1 MNYYQ
6 EQLDQ
11 LRERIARKRKLSTE
25 INALENQRASLAA
38 RVQQLKEET
47 YQEQLDVDKLE
58 NFSAAKLFAQIMG
71 NLDER
76 LEKERSE
83 LYAAALRYDSARQ
96 ELHAVEADLAARRE
110 ELSLLGNCEAEYD
123 RLLEARAR
131 ELRQDPQSP
140 AARRLLALEER
151 QAQLASREKELQEAI
166 QAGYN
171 ALSDISSIES
181 ALSSA
186 EGWGTWD
193 VFGGG
198 LISDMAKY
206 SHLDDAQQQINGLQ
220 RSLSRFRTEL
230 ADVDIRTG
238 IQIEVDSFLR
248 FADYF
253 FDNIFTDWAV
263 LDRIRH
269 TQSQIHEV
277 DGSVRTILS
286 RLERDLEQCRR
297 DRQAIQQ
304 ELKDFLVTATY
315 SPQNNKSPPHR

>member
-11 LRERIARKRKLSTE
+11 LREKIARKRKLSTE
-25 INALENQRASLAA
+25 INALEDQRASLAA

-123 RLLEARAR
+123 RLLEARAQ
-131 ELRQDPQSP
+131 ELRQDPQSS

-166 QAGYN
+166 QAGYD

-206 SHLDDAQQQINGLQ
+206 SHLDDAQRQINGLQ

-263 LDRIRH
+263 LDRIRS
-269 TQSQIHEV
+269 TQSQVHEV
-277 DGSVRTILS
+277 DGSVRTILN

-297 DRQAIQQ
+297 DRQTVQQ
-304 ELKDFLVTATY
+304 ELKDFLVTA
-315 SPQNNKSPPHR
+315 

>member
-1 MNYYQ
+1 MDYYK

-11 LRERIARKRKLSTE
+11 LREKMARKRKLSTE
-25 INALENQRASLAA
+25 VAALEDQRSGLAA

-47 YQEQLDVDKLE
+47 YKEQLDVDQLE
-58 NFSAAKLFAQIMG
+58 NFSAAKHFYQIMG
-71 NLDER
+71 KLDER
-76 LEKERSE
+76 LEKEQAE

-110 ELSLLGNCEAEYD
+110 ELSLLGNCEAEYN

-140 AARRLLALEER
+140 TARRLLALEER
-151 QAQLASREKELQEAI
+151 QAQLAARSKELQEAI

-238 IQIEVDSFLR
+238 IQVEVDSFLR

-263 LDRIRH
+263 LDRIRR

-277 DGSVRTILS
+277 DGSVRTILY
-286 RLERDLEQCRR
+286 RLERDLDQCQR
-297 DRQAIQQ
+297 DSEAVRQ
-304 ELKDFLVTATY
+304 ELKDFLVNA
-315 SPQNNKSPPHR
+315 

>member
-166 QAGYN
+166 QAGYD

-206 SHLDDAQQQINGLQ
+206 SHLDDAQRQINGLQ

-263 LDRIRH
+263 LDRIRR

-304 ELKDFLVTATY
+304 ELKDFLVTA
-315 SPQNNKSPPHR
+315 

>member
-1 MNYYQ
+1 MDYYK

-11 LRERIARKRKLSTE
+11 LREKMARKRKLSTE
-25 INALENQRASLAA
+25 VAALEDQRSGLAA

-47 YQEQLDVDKLE
+47 YKEQLDVDQLE
-58 NFSAAKLFAQIMG
+58 NFSAAKLFYQIMG
-71 NLDER
+71 KLDER
-76 LEKERSE
+76 LEKEQAE

-110 ELSLLGNCEAEYD
+110 ELSLLGNCEAEYN

-140 AARRLLALEER
+140 TARRLLALEER
-151 QAQLASREKELQEAI
+151 QAQLAARSKELQEAI

-198 LISDMAKY
+198 LISDLAKY

-238 IQIEVDSFLR
+238 IQVEVDSFLR

-263 LDRIRH
+263 LDRIRR

-277 DGSVRTILS
+277 DGSVRTILY
-286 RLERDLEQCRR
+286 RLERDLDQCQQDSEAVR
-297 DRQAIQQ
+297 Q
-304 ELKDFLVTATY
+304 ELKDFLVNA
-315 SPQNNKSPPHR
+315 

>member
-25 INALENQRASLAA
+25 ISALEDQRASLAT

-110 ELSLLGNCEAEYD
+110 ELSLLGNSEAEYD

-263 LDRIRH
+263 LDRIRR

-297 DRQAIQQ
+297 DRQVVQQ
-304 ELKDFLVTATY
+304 ELKDFLVTA
-315 SPQNNKSPPHR
+315 

>member
-1 MNYYQ
+1 MDYYK

-11 LRERIARKRKLSTE
+11 LREKMARKRKLSTE
-25 INALENQRASLAA
+25 VAALEDQRSGLAA

-47 YQEQLDVDKLE
+47 YKEQLDVDQLE
-58 NFSAAKLFAQIMG
+58 NFSAAKLFYQIMG
-71 NLDER
+71 KLDER
-76 LEKERSE
+76 LEKEQAE

-96 ELHAVEADLAARRE
+96 ELHAVGADLAARRE
-110 ELSLLGNCEAEYD
+110 ELSLLGNCEAEYN

-140 AARRLLALEER
+140 TARRLLALEER
-151 QAQLASREKELQEAI
+151 QAQLTARSKELQEAI
-166 QAGYN
+166 QAGYD

-238 IQIEVDSFLR
+238 IQVEVDSFLR

-263 LDRIRH
+263 LDRIRR

-277 DGSVRTILS
+277 DGSVRTILY
-286 RLERDLEQCRR
+286 RLERDLDQCQR
-297 DRQAIQQ
+297 DSEAVRQ
-304 ELKDFLVTATY
+304 ELKDFLVNA
-315 SPQNNKSPPHR
+315 

>member
-1 MNYYQ
+1 MDYYK
-6 EQLDQ
+6 EQLDK
-11 LRERIARKRKLSTE
+11 LREKMARKRKLSTE
-25 INALENQRASLAA
+25 VAALEDQRSGLAA

-47 YQEQLDVDKLE
+47 YKEQLDVDQLE
-58 NFSAAKLFAQIMG
+58 NFSAAKLFYQIMG
-71 NLDER
+71 KLDER
-76 LEKERSE
+76 LEKEQAE

-110 ELSLLGNCEAEYD
+110 ELSLLGNCEAEYN

-140 AARRLLALEER
+140 TARRLLALEER
-151 QAQLASREKELQEAI
+151 QAQLAARSKELQEAI
-166 QAGYN
+166 QAGYD

-238 IQIEVDSFLR
+238 IQVEVDSFLR

-263 LDRIRH
+263 LDRIRR

-277 DGSVRTILS
+277 DGSVRTILY
-286 RLERDLEQCRR
+286 RLERDLDQCQR
-297 DRQAIQQ
+297 DSEAVRQ
-304 ELKDFLVTATY
+304 ELKDFLVNA
-315 SPQNNKSPPHR
+315 

>member
-1 MNYYQ
+1 MDYYK

-11 LRERIARKRKLSTE
+11 LREKMARKRKLSTE
-25 INALENQRASLAA
+25 VAALEDQRSGLAA

-47 YQEQLDVDKLE
+47 YKEQLDVDQLE
-58 NFSAAKLFAQIMG
+58 NFSAAKLFYQIMG
-71 NLDER
+71 KLDER
-76 LEKERSE
+76 LEKEQAE

-110 ELSLLGNCEAEYD
+110 ELSLLGNCEAEYN

-140 AARRLLALEER
+140 TARRLLALEER
-151 QAQLASREKELQEAI
+151 QAQLAARSKELQEAI
-166 QAGYN
+166 QAGYD

-198 LISDMAKY
+198 LISDLAKY

-238 IQIEVDSFLR
+238 VQVEVDSFLR

-263 LDRIRH
+263 LDRIRR

-277 DGSVRTILS
+277 DGSVRTILY
-286 RLERDLEQCRR
+286 RLERDLDQCQR
-297 DRQAIQQ
+297 DSEAVRQ
-304 ELKDFLVTATY
+304 ELKDFLVNA
-315 SPQNNKSPPHR
+315 

>member
-1 MNYYQ
+1 MDYYK

-11 LRERIARKRKLSTE
+11 LREKMARKRKLSTE
-25 INALENQRASLAA
+25 VAALEDQRSGLAA

-47 YQEQLDVDKLE
+47 YKEQLDVDQLE
-58 NFSAAKLFAQIMG
+58 NFSAAKLFYQIMG
-71 NLDER
+71 KLDER
-76 LEKERSE
+76 LEKEQAE

-96 ELHAVEADLAARRE
+96 ELHAVGADLAARRE
-110 ELSLLGNCEAEYD
+110 ELSLLGNCEAEYN

-140 AARRLLALEER
+140 TARRLLALEER
-151 QAQLASREKELQEAI
+151 QAQLAARSKELQEAI
-166 QAGYN
+166 QAGYD

-238 IQIEVDSFLR
+238 IQVEVDSFLR

-263 LDRIRH
+263 LDRIRR

-277 DGSVRTILS
+277 DGSVRTILY
-286 RLERDLEQCRR
+286 RLERDLDQCQR
-297 DRQAIQQ
+297 DSEAVRQ
-304 ELKDFLVTATY
+304 ELKDFLVNA
-315 SPQNNKSPPHR
+315 

>member
-1 MNYYQ
+1 MDYYK

-11 LRERIARKRKLSTE
+11 LRQKMARKHKLSTE
-25 INALENQRASLAA
+25 VSALEDQRSALAD
-38 RVQQLKEET
+38 RVQQLKEQT
-47 YQEQLDVDKLE
+47 YKEQLDVDQLE
-58 NFSAAKLFAQIMG
+58 NFSAAKLFYQIMG
-71 NLDER
+71 KLDER
-76 LEKERSE
+76 LEKEQSE

-96 ELHAVEADLAARRE
+96 ELQAVEADLAARRE
-110 ELSLLGNCEAEYD
+110 ELSRLEGCEAEYN

-151 QAQLASREKELQEAI
+151 QAQLAARSKELQEAI
-166 QAGYN
+166 HAGYD
-171 ALSDISSIES
+171 ALSDISSIED

-206 SHLDDAQQQINGLQ
+206 SHLDDAQRQINGLQ
-220 RSLSRFRTEL
+220 RALSRFRTEL
-230 ADVDIRTG
+230 ADVDIRAD

-263 LDRIRH
+263 LDRIRRA
-269 TQSQIHEV
+269 QSQIHEV
-277 DGSVRTILS
+277 DGSVRAIVN
-286 RLERDLEQCRR
+286 RLERDLDQCQR
-297 DRQAIQQ
+297 DRQAVEQ
-304 ELKDFLVTATY
+304 EQKDFLVNA
-315 SPQNNKSPPHR
+315 

>member
-25 INALENQRASLAA
+25 INALENQLASLAA

-47 YQEQLDVDKLE
+47 YQEQLDADKLE

-166 QAGYN
+166 QAGYD

-206 SHLDDAQQQINGLQ
+206 SHLDDAQRQINGLQ

-263 LDRIRH
+263 LDRIRS
-269 TQSQIHEV
+269 TQSQVHEV
-277 DGSVRTILS
+277 DGSVRTILN

-297 DRQAIQQ
+297 DRQTVQQ
-304 ELKDFLVTATY
+304 ELKDFLVTA
-315 SPQNNKSPPHR
+315 

>member
-25 INALENQRASLAA
+25 ISALEDQRASLAT

-166 QAGYN
+166 QAGYD

-181 ALSSA
+181 TLSSA

-297 DRQAIQQ
+297 DRQVVQQ
-304 ELKDFLVTATY
+304 ELKDFLVTA
-315 SPQNNKSPPHR
+315 

>member
-1 MNYYQ
+1 MDYYK

-11 LRERIARKRKLSTE
+11 LREKMARKRKLSTE
-25 INALENQRASLAA
+25 VAALEDQCSGLAA

-47 YQEQLDVDKLE
+47 YKEQLDVDQLE
-58 NFSAAKLFAQIMG
+58 NFSAAKLFYQIMG
-71 NLDER
+71 KLDER
-76 LEKERSE
+76 LEKEQAE

-110 ELSLLGNCEAEYD
+110 ELSLLGNCEAEYN

-140 AARRLLALEER
+140 TARRLLALEER
-151 QAQLASREKELQEAI
+151 QAQLAARSKELQEAI

-198 LISDMAKY
+198 LISDLAKY

-238 IQIEVDSFLR
+238 IQVEVDSFLR

-263 LDRIRH
+263 LDRIRR

-277 DGSVRTILS
+277 DGSVRTILY
-286 RLERDLEQCRR
+286 RLERDLDQCQR
-297 DRQAIQQ
+297 DSEAVRQ
-304 ELKDFLVTATY
+304 ELKDFLVNA
-315 SPQNNKSPPHR
+315 

>member
-25 INALENQRASLAA
+25 ISALEDQRASLAT

-166 QAGYN
+166 QAGYD

-206 SHLDDAQQQINGLQ
+206 SHLDDAQRQINGLQ

-263 LDRIRH
+263 LDRIRR

-297 DRQAIQQ
+297 DRQVVQQ
-304 ELKDFLVTATY
+304 ELKDFLVTA
-315 SPQNNKSPPHR
+315 

>member
-193 VFGGG
+193 VCGGG

-304 ELKDFLVTATY
+304 ELKDFLVTA
-315 SPQNNKSPPHR
+315 

>member
-25 INALENQRASLAA
+25 ISALEDQRASLAT

-263 LDRIRH
+263 LDRIRR

-304 ELKDFLVTATY
+304 ELKDFLVTA
-315 SPQNNKSPPHR
+315 

>member
-1 MNYYQ
+1 MDYYK

-11 LRERIARKRKLSTE
+11 LREKMARKRKLSAE
-25 INALENQRASLAA
+25 VAALEDQRSGLAA

-47 YQEQLDVDKLE
+47 YKEQLDVDQLE
-58 NFSAAKLFAQIMG
+58 NFSAAKLFYQIMG
-71 NLDER
+71 KLDER
-76 LEKERSE
+76 LEKEQAE

-110 ELSLLGNCEAEYD
+110 ELSLLGNCEAEYN

-140 AARRLLALEER
+140 TARRLLALEER
-151 QAQLASREKELQEAI
+151 QAQLAARSKELQEAI
-166 QAGYN
+166 QAGYD

-238 IQIEVDSFLR
+238 IQVEVDSFLR

-263 LDRIRH
+263 LDRIRR

-277 DGSVRTILS
+277 DGSVRTILY
-286 RLERDLEQCRR
+286 RLERDLDQCQR
-297 DRQAIQQ
+297 DSEAVRQ
-304 ELKDFLVTATY
+304 ELKDFLVNA
-315 SPQNNKSPPHR
+315 

>member
-6 EQLDQ
+6 DQLDQ

-297 DRQAIQQ
+297 DRQVVQQ
-304 ELKDFLVTATY
+304 ELKDFLVTA
-315 SPQNNKSPPHR
+315 

>member
-25 INALENQRASLAA
+25 ISALEDQRASLAT

-110 ELSLLGNCEAEYD
+110 ELSLLGNCEAEHD

-166 QAGYN
+166 QAGYD

-198 LISDMAKY
+198 LITDMAKY
-206 SHLDDAQQQINGLQ
+206 SHLDDAQRQINGLQ

-263 LDRIRH
+263 LDRIRR

-297 DRQAIQQ
+297 DRQVVQQ
-304 ELKDFLVTATY
+304 ELKDFLVTA
-315 SPQNNKSPPHR
+315 